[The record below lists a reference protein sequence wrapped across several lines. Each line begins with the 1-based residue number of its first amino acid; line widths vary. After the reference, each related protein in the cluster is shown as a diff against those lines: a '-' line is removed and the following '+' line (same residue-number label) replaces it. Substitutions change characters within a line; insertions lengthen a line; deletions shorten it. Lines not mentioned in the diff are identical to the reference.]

1 MTSRPFTIFVV
12 ACWLLSMGWLV
23 TTKVLPALR
32 QGTPPDFTQEFA
44 KKEEAPPPPVAWD
57 LYWNEQ
63 PIGTSVSQAYSD
75 DGEPAEFRSLVQL
88 RQLAVKEVAR
98 EFLGGL
104 SFLADSLLGGA
115 GGRIDLTIATR
126 LRLDWEG
133 ELDDIESSVRSDDG
147 MDLIFV
153 RGKRTEEDRLRLSLT
168 SGDSSFDVPQEF
180 PLPPKSRYEEAFS
193 PRTRMQG
200 LSVGQK
206 WTTPV
211 VNPLSTSNSV
221 RLVES
226 LVESKETITWQDRP
240 VETFLVVYR
249 YDSGSGAAAREPVGK
264 AWVQNDGLVIRQELP
279 IGTARVRFERT
290 SDERAK
296 ELGPALERAAF
307 DKHLQR
313 QIQ

>member
-1 MTSRPFTIFVV
+1 MTSRPFTIFIV
-12 ACWLLSMGWLV
+12 ACWLVSMGWLV
-23 TTKVLPALR
+23 STKIVPAL
-32 QGTPPDFTQEFA
+32 QEGTPPDFRDEFA
-44 KKEEAPPPPVAWD
+44 KKEEAPPPPVAWE
-57 LYWNEQ
+57 LTWNGE
-63 PIGTSVSQAYSD
+63 PIGTTVSQAYSN

-88 RQLAVKEVAR
+88 RNLAVKEVAH

-115 GGRIDLTIATR
+115 GARINLTIATR

-133 ELDDIESSVRSDDG
+133 ELEGFESSVRSDNG
-147 MDLIFV
+147 IDLIFV
-153 RGKRTEEDRLRLSLT
+153 RGNRTDEDRLKLSLV

-180 PLPPKSRYEEAFS
+180 NLPPKSRYAEAFS
-193 PRTRMQG
+193 PRTLMQG

-211 VNPLSTSNSV
+211 VNPLTSSDSV

-226 LVESKETITWQDRP
+226 LVESRETITWHDAP

-249 YDSGSGAAAREPVGK
+249 YDSGSGAAARDPVGQ
-264 AWVQNDGLVIRQELP
+264 AWVRDDGLVIRQELP

-290 SDERAK
+290 SDKRAK
-296 ELGPALERAAF
+296 ELGVALERAAF
-307 DKHLQR
+307 DKQLQR
-313 QIQ
+313 PVP

>member
-1 MTSRPFTIFVV
+1 
-12 ACWLLSMGWLV
+12 
-23 TTKVLPALR
+23 
-32 QGTPPDFTQEFA
+32 
-44 KKEEAPPPPVAWD
+44 
-57 LYWNEQ
+57 
-63 PIGTSVSQAYSD
+63 
-75 DGEPAEFRSLVQL
+75 
-88 RQLAVKEVAR
+88 
-98 EFLGGL
+98 
-104 SFLADSLLGGA
+104 
-115 GGRIDLTIATR
+115 
-126 LRLDWEG
+126 
-133 ELDDIESSVRSDDG
+133 
-147 MDLIFV
+147 
-153 RGKRTEEDRLRLSLT
+153 
-168 SGDSSFDVPQEF
+168 
-180 PLPPKSRYEEAFS
+180 
-193 PRTRMQG
+193 MQG